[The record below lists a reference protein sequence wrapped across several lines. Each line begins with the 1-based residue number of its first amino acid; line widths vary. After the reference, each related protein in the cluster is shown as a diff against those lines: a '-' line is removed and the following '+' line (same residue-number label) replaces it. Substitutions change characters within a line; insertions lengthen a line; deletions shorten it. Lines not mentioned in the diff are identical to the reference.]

1 MSYQYEAT
9 TDFFSSITEV
19 DTLIELAEQ
28 DNSNRSLFLKLAV
41 VSLVTKFQVFV
52 ETILEEFRYR
62 LNNKPS
68 RALSTYLLMNS
79 LRLSLSENNALIG
92 ITKHHNYSDDK
103 KDKIISYLNS
113 ISYFSDN
120 NQPINDDFNFYTKFP
135 LGKTGKNE
143 LVNLLKQIDG
153 NDKPF
158 ESFGEDEFGKLDSL
172 LQTRHLI
179 IHRDRFYGT
188 DGSIKENSSFVKKL
202 VEYIDDYLSDRISE
216 IEERAV
222 QTTAH

>member
-103 KDKIISYLNS
+103 KDKIISYVRVRRKSPLRG
-113 ISYFSDN
+113 
-120 NQPINDDFNFYTKFP
+120 QQKTPILVQQKKP
-135 LGKTGKNE
+135 L
-143 LVNLLKQIDG
+143 
-153 NDKPF
+153 P
-158 ESFGEDEFGKLDSL
+158 ESFQILYTE
-172 LQTRHLI
+172 Q
-179 IHRDRFYGT
+179 
-188 DGSIKENSSFVKKL
+188 
-202 VEYIDDYLSDRISE
+202 
-216 IEERAV
+216 
-222 QTTAH
+222 